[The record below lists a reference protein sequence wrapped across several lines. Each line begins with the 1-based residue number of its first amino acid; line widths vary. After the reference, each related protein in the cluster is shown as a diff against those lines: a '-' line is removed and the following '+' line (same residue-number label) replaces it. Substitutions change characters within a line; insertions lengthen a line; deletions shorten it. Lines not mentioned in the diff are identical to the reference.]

1 MNRRPHRL
9 AVLLAVPTLT
19 LAACSSGDDETPSVA
34 IDVPETVALGVL
46 PDPLTD
52 QPTLPPPPSPP
63 TTAAATPATEP
74 ATEPPTPGTVAVPI
88 GGAVAGD
95 RVLLIG
101 DGTLL
106 SAAPPNDSRMCDSLT
121 LFGWDAELD
130 AVDGD
135 DLTFVGE
142 VLDARL
148 APDDDLDWDVVA
160 LFIGNQL
167 PPDGLA
173 VDELEEVL
181 ADTIER
187 VAPRPVLLFTL
198 SETDRSREQLNE
210 VIRAQP
216 DEHPNVLVIDWAE
229 LGGAAAEVVA
239 DDGYSL
245 TDDGLKRLP
254 LQTASVLGE
263 APVDQDGRCLQPA
276 FPGDDD

>member
-1 MNRRPHRL
+1 
-9 AVLLAVPTLT
+9 LLAVPVLT
-19 LAACSSGDDETPSVA
+19 LAACTSADDETDAVT
-34 IDVPETVALGVL
+34 IDVPETVAIGVL

-63 TTAAATPATEP
+63 TTADATPATT
-74 ATEPPTPGTVAVPI
+74 ASASGSVAVPI
-88 GGAVAGD
+88 GGVVSGD
-95 RVLLIG
+95 RVLLVG

-135 DLTFVGE
+135 DLTFVDE

-160 LFIGNQL
+160 LFVGNQL
-167 PPDGLA
+167 PPDELA
-173 VDELEEVL
+173 VAELEEVL

-187 VAPRPVLLFTL
+187 VAPRPVVLYTL

-216 DEHPNVLVIDWAE
+216 DEHPNVLVIDWAD
-229 LGGAAAEVVA
+229 LGGAADEVVA

-254 LQTASVLGE
+254 LQTAAVFGE
-263 APVDQDGRCLQPA
+263 APDDQDGRCLEPA
-276 FPGDDD
+276 FPGNG

>member
-9 AVLLAVPTLT
+9 AALLAVPTLT
-19 LAACSSGDDETPSVA
+19 LAACSSSGDETGAVT

-74 ATEPPTPGTVAVPI
+74 PTPGTVGVPV

-135 DLTFVGE
+135 DLTFVDE

-167 PPDGLA
+167 PPDELA
-173 VDELEEVL
+173 VAELEEVL
-181 ADTIER
+181 AATIER
-187 VAPRPVLLFTL
+187 VAPRPVLLYTL
-198 SETDRSREQLNE
+198 SEIDRSREQLNE

-216 DEHPNVLVIDWAE
+216 DEHPNVVVIDWAE

-254 LQTASVLGE
+254 LQTAAVLGE

>member
-9 AVLLAVPTLT
+9 AALLAVPVL
-19 LAACSSGDDETPSVA
+19 LAACSSSGDETGAVT
-34 IDVPETVALGVL
+34 IDVPDTVALGVL

-63 TTAAATPATEP
+63 TTAAATPAT
-74 ATEPPTPGTVAVPI
+74 AAPTPGTVGVPI

-130 AVDGD
+130 AVDVD
-135 DLTFVGE
+135 DLTFVDE

-167 PPDGLA
+167 PPDALA

-187 VAPRPVLLFTL
+187 VAPRPVLLYTL

-229 LGGAAAEVVA
+229 LGGAATEVVA

-254 LQTASVLGE
+254 LQTAAVLGE

>member
-1 MNRRPHRL
+1 M
-9 AVLLAVPTLT
+9 
-19 LAACSSGDDETPSVA
+19 
-34 IDVPETVALGVL
+34 
-46 PDPLTD
+46 
-52 QPTLPPPPSPP
+52 
-63 TTAAATPATEP
+63 
-74 ATEPPTPGTVAVPI
+74 PI
-88 GGAVAGD
+88 GGAVSGD
-95 RVLLIG
+95 RVLFIG

-130 AVDGD
+130 AVDSD
-135 DLTFVGE
+135 DLTFVDE

-167 PPDGLA
+167 PPDELA

-187 VAPRPVLLFTL
+187 VAPRPVMLYTL

-216 DEHPNVLVIDWAE
+216 DEHPNVVVIDWAE

-254 LQTASVLGE
+254 LQTAAVFGE

-276 FPGDDD
+276 FPGDDG

>member
-1 MNRRPHRL
+1 MNRHPLRL
-9 AVLLAVPTLT
+9 AAVLAVPVLS
-19 LAACSSGDDETPSVA
+19 LVACSSVDDETLAVT

-52 QPTLPPPPSPP
+52 QPTLPPPSPP
-63 TTAAATPATEP
+63 TTADTTPATTPP
-74 ATEPPTPGTVAVPI
+74 APGSVDVPI
-88 GGAVAGD
+88 GGAVSGD
-95 RVLLIG
+95 RVLIIG

-130 AVDGD
+130 AVDVD
-135 DLTFVGE
+135 DLTFVDE

-148 APDDDLDWDVVA
+148 VPDDDLDWDVVA
-160 LFIGNQL
+160 LFVGNQL
-167 PPDGLA
+167 PPDQLA
-173 VDELEEVL
+173 VSELEEVL

-187 VAPRPVLLFTL
+187 VAPRPVLLYTL
-198 SETDRSREQLNE
+198 SETSRTREQLNE

-229 LGGAAAEVVA
+229 LGGAAGEVVA

-245 TDDGLKRLP
+245 TDDGRKRLP
-254 LQTASVLGE
+254 LQTAAVLGE

-276 FPGDDD
+276 FPGDDG